1 MADLTVPTLHAEHLF
16 TVAGV
21 PITNSVIG
29 TWIALAVLLVLSYV
43 AVRRPALVPSGVQ
56 NAFEAGIDG
65 FRGLTRDVMED
76 QRKADK
82 FLPLVMGIFLFVLA
96 VNWVGLLPGF
106 GTIGFFHHG
115 NHEEFIPYLR
125 AGSSDLN
132 LTLAI
137 AAVSF
142 LVAQLVGILTIGF
155 FRYGG
160 KFFNFDPLF
169 KKPFKVTN
177 LLLAI
182 PTFLLGLIE
191 LISELAKLIS
201 LSFRLFGNIYAGE
214 VLLVVFGFLLPLYI
228 PLSGPFY
235 MLEFF
240 VGLIQ
245 AFVFAMLTIV
255 FIKIATIEPH

>member
-1 MADLTVPTLHAEHLF
+1 MAELHVPALHADPVFEI
-16 TVAGV
+16 AGW
-21 PITNSVIG
+21 PITNSILG
-29 TWIALAVLLVLSYV
+29 TWLALALLLAFVWV
-43 AVRRPALVPSGVQ
+43 ATRRLKLVPGGAQNLFEVGVEQ
-56 NAFEAGIDG
+56 
-65 FRGLTRDVMED
+65 FRSLTVSVMDDEK
-76 QRKADK
+76 KADR
-82 FLPLVMGIFLFVLA
+82 FLPLVIGIFLFVLF

-106 GTIGFFHHG
+106 GTVTVESHG
-115 NHEEFIPYLR
+115 HQVPLLR
-125 AGSSDLN
+125 AGSGDLN

-137 AAVSF
+137 AGVSF
-142 LVAQLVGILTIGF
+142 VAAQVMGVATVGL

-160 KFFNFDPLF
+160 KFLNFSRLWHRPFHIKNLF
-169 KKPFKVTN
+169 
-177 LLLAI
+177 LAI

-214 VLLVVFGFLLPLYI
+214 VLLVVFALLLPVFV

-235 MLEFF
+235 ILEFF

-255 FIKIATIEPH
+255 FIKIATLEPSH